1 MQHVFIFSCFSET
14 SSCNLLHFREK
25 CKNFCYHKERDLL
38 GHTAF
43 TCRAWKWHLSFIYS
57 LWLPMRKL
65 LLLSVIWVWRHTP
78 AMLTQVTKL
87 KTARSNV
94 SVSSQG
100 HIKSFLW
107 EKFQL
112 RAIKAAKTTHLLKIL
127 SVWFTLLIMWHCA
140 CHADG
145 NESLW
150 TNKNII
156 GNNYNYLHKQWG
168 KTYRRSL

>member
-1 MQHVFIFSCFSET
+1 MSSKGRYTLTHFLLIICSMFSFSVVSVR

-25 CKNFCYHKERDLL
+25 CKNFCYHEERDLL

-107 EKFQL
+107 EKFEL
-112 RAIKAAKTTHLLKIL
+112 RAIKAAKPHTHSHHHVTLCL
-127 SVWFTLLIMWHCA
+127 SCWWEWVFM
-140 CHADG
+140 
-145 NESLW
+145 
-150 TNKNII
+150 NKRK
-156 GNNYNYLHKQWG
+156 YNW
-168 KTYRRSL
+168 